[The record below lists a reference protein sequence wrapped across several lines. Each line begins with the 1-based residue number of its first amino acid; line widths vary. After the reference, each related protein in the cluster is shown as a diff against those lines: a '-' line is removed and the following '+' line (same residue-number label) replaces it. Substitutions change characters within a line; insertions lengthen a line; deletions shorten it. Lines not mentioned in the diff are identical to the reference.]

1 MKAPGAAVS
10 PSPSPS
16 RISAASDDGSAQ
28 GWHGFAYATWQENN
42 WFVDGVVGGN
52 WFDNSYR
59 RSNILGTQGTVLAGQ
74 GLTGSSS
81 NDTGG
86 FAARLTAGHLY
97 EFRDYALMPY
107 AYASWLYQKTGG
119 ISETGADIFSLT
131 GTSNTLDQV
140 EGGIGARAQMS
151 GLVWHAFTILPSVDL
166 GYGRL
171 GGDVAF
177 PVGLELLGTP
187 VAARATD
194 IGRDIL
200 RVGAQLEA
208 VRFDDMVSGYLGYDG
223 RFQQKAQNNTF
234 SGGLTV
240 RF

>member
-16 RISAASDDGSAQ
+16 RTSRGGTRSAQ

-42 WFVDGVVGGN
+42 WFVDGIVGGN

-86 FAARLTAGHLY
+86 FVTRLTAGHLY

-131 GTSNTLDQV
+131 GSSNTLDQV
-140 EGGIGARAQMS
+140 EGGIGARAQ
-151 GLVWHAFTILPSVDL
+151 
-166 GYGRL
+166 L
-171 GGDVAF
+171 GGLAWQAS
-177 PVGLELLGTP
+177 PSCPRWT
-187 VAARATD
+187 R
-194 IGRDIL
+194 L
-200 RVGAQLEA
+200 RPPRRRRRLPH
-208 VRFDDMVSGYLGYDG
+208 R
-223 RFQQKAQNNTF
+223 T
-234 SGGLTV
+234 
-240 RF
+240 